1 MKAFEE
7 VWSLIKMPAKG
18 WECPECKMPM
28 MVQVDEQSLQCM
40 NCHAVALTPA
50 RKARNPFG
58 ADSSVHQEIQ
68 DMLDHHKELGV
79 QQVDKLGQALT
90 DLGTNVVEHPRKKVD
105 YNPRDQF
112 HPLERMLNELG
123 FTSIGQL
130 MQDYLRLKAQENH
143 QDLRGMGLPDEAQ
156 QMEQE
161 WVESIMNR
169 QKPMADPF
177 ISQDRGEAW

>member
-1 MKAFEE
+1 
-7 VWSLIKMPAKG
+7 MPAKG

-50 RKARNPFG
+50 RKMRNTMGKDWEDF
-58 ADSSVHQEIQ
+58 DSHQEL
-68 DMLDHHKELGV
+68 LDHHKELGV

-123 FTSIGQL
+123 FTSVGQL

-143 QDLRGMGLPDEAQ
+143 QDLRSMGLPDEAQ